1 MHNRWTSLRV
11 IHSASQ
17 WWCTLQ
23 SWGCRSGPVQDF
35 CWHRSSCRWLLKHPA
50 WGFQIN
56 VEQVLLLCTR
66 KYTAGKCCHSVR
78 NIFMFVIILSS
89 LILCLVGVILIGSL
103 QLQVDQ
109 LYFLTSTLQIQWI
122 CWYTTMTLIIVFY
135 LPRQYLSA
143 VCRSNLCQHD
153 RIKRVINLTF

>member
-17 WWCTLQ
+17 WWCTVQ
-23 SWGCRSGPVQDF
+23 SWGCRSRPVQDF

-66 KYTAGKCCHSVR
+66 KYTGGKCCHSVR
-78 NIFMFVIILSS
+78 NIFMFVIILSF
-89 LILCLVGVILIGSL
+89 LIRCLVGDTLIGSTFSHL
-103 QLQVDQ
+103 
-109 LYFLTSTLQIQWI
+109 FRHTLQIQCI
-122 CWYTTMTLIIVFY
+122 CWYDHHDPDVCHLLNTAIAFCCLQIKP
-135 LPRQYLSA
+135 LPTRQNKT
-143 VCRSNLCQHD
+143 SN
-153 RIKRVINLTF
+153 

>member
-17 WWCTLQ
+17 WWCTVQ

-66 KYTAGKCCHSVR
+66 KYTGGKCCHSVR

-109 LYFLTSTLQIQWI
+109 LYFLTSISTHITNPVNLLIYHHDPDYCLLLTTAISFCCLQIKP
-122 CWYTTMTLIIVFY
+122 
-135 LPRQYLSA
+135 LPTRQNKT
-143 VCRSNLCQHD
+143 CD
-153 RIKRVINLTF
+153 